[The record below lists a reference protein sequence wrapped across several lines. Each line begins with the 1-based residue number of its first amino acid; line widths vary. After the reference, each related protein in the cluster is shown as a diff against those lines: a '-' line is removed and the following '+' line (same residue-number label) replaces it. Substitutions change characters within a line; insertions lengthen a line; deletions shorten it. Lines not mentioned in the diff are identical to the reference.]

1 MSLDVGPR
9 PPIVLL
15 GQPVLHTP
23 TRPVTA
29 FDDALR
35 RLVEAMFAT
44 MAAAPGAGLAA
55 NQVGVDLRVFV
66 YDCGPGLRG
75 CVVNPVLERLPG
87 GLQDG
92 DEGCLSL
99 PGLYYPTPRARY
111 VRCTGQDVHGE
122 DVEITAEGYL
132 ARAFQHEVDHL
143 DGKVY
148 LERLGGKARL
158 RAERDV
164 RAAGWHGQPLRHV

>member
-1 MSLDVGPR
+1 MIEVGPR
-9 PPIVLL
+9 PPIVLF

-23 TRPVTA
+23 TRAVTE
-29 FDDALR
+29 FDTALE
-35 RLVEAMFAT
+35 RLVDAMFTT

-66 YDCGPGLRG
+66 YDCGPEGKG

-87 GLQDG
+87 GLRDG
-92 DEGCLSL
+92 EEGCLSI
-99 PGLYYPTPRARY
+99 PGLSYPTPRARR
-111 VRCTGQDVHGE
+111 VRCTGHNLDGSAL
-122 DVEITAEGYL
+122 DITAEGYL

-148 LERLGGKARL
+148 LERLGGKARR
-158 RAERDV
+158 RAEGDV
-164 RAAGWHGQPLRHV
+164 ETAPWRGRPLRHV